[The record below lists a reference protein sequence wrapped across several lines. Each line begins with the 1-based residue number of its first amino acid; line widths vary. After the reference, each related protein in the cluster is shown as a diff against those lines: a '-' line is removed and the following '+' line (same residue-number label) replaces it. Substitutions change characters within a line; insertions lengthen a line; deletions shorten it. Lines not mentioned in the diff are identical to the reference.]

1 MVFREARSCDV
12 EYSRL
17 PAHKKSITEAQS
29 FFHMSHH
36 FFIAPTAKPWTI
48 DQLAQDIPLPAKW
61 KDHQLKG
68 NMKRFRECH
77 IGGSGDWLL
86 VYEKRETD
94 MIPYLLG
101 TGSHTHLLGI

>member
-1 MVFREARSCDV
+1 MRMSEGFV
-12 EYSRL
+12 YSIFPSSNYKRTRKIT
-17 PAHKKSITEAQS
+17 KKRGLDMDLLDWAV
-29 FFHMSHH
+29 
-36 FFIAPTAKPWTI
+36 
-48 DQLAQDIPLPAKW
+48 DQLAMDIPLPEKW

-94 MIPYLLG
+94 MILYLLG
-101 TGSHTHLLGI
+101 TGTHVDLLGL